1 MDLLIIFGAKYL
13 YLVIVAAAVVY
24 LFFQPKELRW
34 KIILCSI
41 IALPLIYIVAKIG
54 GFLYYDPRP
63 FVVGEFML
71 LIPHSADNGF
81 PSDHT
86 LFVGAIAAIIFFFN
100 RKFGA
105 LLFALAFLVGVA
117 RVLAGVHHF
126 IDIFGSVVIASV
138 ITYIVFQY
146 ILPKLWERISDYY
159 HITLYGSSNKS
170 VNKINQ
176 VDQN

>member
-1 MDLLIIFGAKYL
+1 MLFYPKQRFLGKLEMTDKIMNEIIIFGAKYL
-13 YLVIVAAAVVY
+13 YLVIVVAAIVY
-24 LFFQPKELRW
+24 FFSQPKESGR

-54 GFLYYDPRP
+54 SLLYYDPRP
-63 FVVGEFML
+63 FVVGDFTP

-86 LFVGAIAAIIFFFN
+86 LFVSALAAIIFFFN
-100 RKFGA
+100 RKFGV

-126 IDIFGSVVIASV
+126 IDIFGSIVIASV
-138 ITYIVFQY
+138 TTYIVFQY
-146 ILPKLWERISDYY
+146 ILPKVQERF
-159 HITLYGSSNKS
+159 
-170 VNKINQ
+170 KINIIS
-176 VDQN
+176 